1 MKFKAYTP
9 PSSKSVCHRAMICA
23 AYANGESIL
32 DNVNF
37 CDDTLATCEGL
48 QRLGAKITID
58 RAEKRMRILGG
69 DFPKAPSGEIA
80 CKDSAST
87 LRLLIPQVL
96 SLDSHCLF
104 TGSEGL
110 AKRPL
115 DAYYTF
121 FKEQGIS
128 YATAREDRCL
138 PLTLKGRLAAGS
150 YEISIAKSSQ
160 FASGLMLYLGSKAAP
175 SSLTLTG
182 GMESLDYIRL
192 SAQVMQSFGVDASL
206 TERTIRIQGEGYKPA
221 KLTMEGDYSQA
232 SYFIALGLLHKG
244 IIIKGLHKDSLQA
257 DRKMIEFVQRMG
269 GNLEQTDEGILVRP
283 GRLKACNI
291 DVSDCPDLAP
301 TLAALMSV
309 AEGNSEL
316 AGCRRLVYKESD
328 RLHRTAAELN
338 KLGASVRVAGDRM
351 LIAGAPALRGGKV
364 SAHGDHRLAMALSI
378 LQPASSGRILLDDP
392 TCVGKSYPDFF
403 KDLGDYYE

>member
-1 MKFKAYTP
+1 MMKAYTP

-23 AYANGESIL
+23 AYANDESIL
-32 DNVNF
+32 ENVNF
-37 CDDTLATCEGL
+37 CDDTMATCEGL
-48 QRLGAKITID
+48 QRMGAKIAID
-58 RAEKRMRILGG
+58 KANKRMRILGA
-69 DFPKAPSGEIA
+69 DFPKAPLAEIA
-80 CKDSAST
+80 CRDSAST
-87 LRLLIPQVL
+87 LRLLVPQAL
-96 SLDSHCLF
+96 NLDSDCLF

-115 DAYYTF
+115 DAYFSF

-128 YATAREDRCL
+128 YRRGPQDRCL
-138 PLTLKGRLAAGS
+138 PLTLKGRLDAGN

-160 FASGLMLYLGSKAAP
+160 FASGLMLCLGSKLAP
-175 SSLTLTG
+175 SRLTLTG
-182 GMESLDYIRL
+182 GLESVDYVRL
-192 SAQVMQSFGVDASL
+192 SAQVMQRFGVEARL
-206 TERTIRIQGEGYKPA
+206 TERTLHIKGAGYRPTS
-221 KLTMEGDYSQA
+221 LTVEGDYSQA

-257 DRKMIEFVQRMG
+257 DRKIIEFVQRMG
-269 GNLEQTDEGILVRP
+269 GRLEQSEEGILVRP
-283 GRLKACNI
+283 SKLKACKI

-351 LIAGAPALRGGKV
+351 LIAGTSALRGGRV

-392 TCVGKSYPDFF
+392 TCVSKSYPDFF
-403 KDLGDYYE
+403 KDLGDFYE